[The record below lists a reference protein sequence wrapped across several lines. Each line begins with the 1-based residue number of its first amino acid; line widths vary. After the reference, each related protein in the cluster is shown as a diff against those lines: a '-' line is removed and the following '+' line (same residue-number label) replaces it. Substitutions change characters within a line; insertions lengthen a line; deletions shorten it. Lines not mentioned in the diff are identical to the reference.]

1 MEIENKQQ
9 ISYYAVIPA
18 NVRYDKNVCPN
29 AKLLYGE
36 ITALC
41 NQRGYC
47 WANNYYFAELY
58 NVSKTSI
65 SKWISQLVNNG
76 YVVSAIQYKEG
87 TKEIL
92 NRYLRIVAYPI
103 EEKLNTPIE
112 EKLKDNNT
120 VTNNTLN
127 NKSKVVQLKP
137 FLQYTENKDLL
148 ASISD
153 FVEMRKKIKVPLT
166 DGAIEKLLKKLD
178 GMASNDE
185 TKIAIIDQSTMN
197 SWRGIFPL
205 KDNST
210 SFSRVGRQQGKT
222 QEGHAVEKI
231 DVGF

>member
-1 MEIENKQQ
+1 MERENKQQ

-112 EKLKDNNT
+112 EKLKDNTT
-120 VTNNTLN
+120 VFNNTKNSIL
-127 NKSKVVQLKP
+127 SDKP
-137 FLQYTENKDLL
+137 
-148 ASISD
+148 
-153 FVEMRKKIKVPLT
+153 
-166 DGAIEKLLKKLD
+166 DG
-178 GMASNDE
+178 
-185 TKIAIIDQSTMN
+185 
-197 SWRGIFPL
+197 
-205 KDNST
+205 
-210 SFSRVGRQQGKT
+210 
-222 QEGHAVEKI
+222 VEKI
-231 DVGF
+231 IEHLNQRIGTEYKTTTSKTISLINARLKEGFTIDDFFTVIEKKAAEWVNDEKMERYLRPETLFSNKFESYLNQKETIRPDPSDDMVKKYGKLI